1 MKFFI
6 VLLLCC
12 SSFSSKASPLPAE
25 DVDCDHPEVFE
36 AVDIALRKYND
47 DKVDGNQFALYMVMD
62 AQRTAGPGAQFF
74 VKYQIREST
83 CAIGEGKPWQ
93 DCDYRESVEAE
104 TGECT
109 AEVYIDKAQKI
120 SNVSQECK
128 IISAA
133 GRVTLSHAPCLGC
146 YHPIPGNSLDLLP
159 ILRYAIRIF
168 NKESQKSFLYE
179 VGEIITATRQVV
191 AGWNYAVEYT
201 VKETNCSK
209 EQFQDLS
216 PKCKP
221 IFGGHVGHCVAKA
234 FVDLSNTLVDV
245 TQQCK
250 FPVEETVPPPQ
261 ICPGCP
267 KRIPNDSPELKEILK
282 ASMEKYNSESNDD
295 FYYKVERVLHTTVQ
309 VVAGKNYEIEFLIGK
324 TNCSKSEVEKL
335 NEDCEVVIPKISLQ
349 CIANIYVVP
358 WKQKII
364 PQVNC
369 SEVIPSIL
377 ARRPPGF
384 TPFRSLMLHEIYPLT
399 PSLQTAEEGTD
410 PDKGPRED
418 LRPGLENEDGQGDG
432 CDRRV
437 GHGHGHG
444 HRFKHRPGHGKGRGR
459 GHGIGRGH
467 KKHQKKDKHK
477 DSKDKSSEES
487 EEKVPCQRESQSPSI
502 DRTSENSQ
510 FPTTPGVVQFPT
522 TPGLMQS
529 DALTTPGVMV
539 GPRND
544 ASTPDIP
551 EEPISPGTPEIAP
564 DISLFDELPDLPEP
578 PVPKCPGK
586 PWKSIMQLTNPSEK
600 TKLFTNE
607 DLLPHPFENL
617 NPASEKPSPI
627 NTDMDDFD
635 LVDALPL

>member
-12 SSFSSKASPLPAE
+12 SSFSSKASPLPPE
-25 DVDCDHPEVFE
+25 NVDCDHPEVFE

-47 DKVDGNQFALYMVMD
+47 DKADGNQFALYMVMD
-62 AQRTAGPGAQFF
+62 AQRTFF

-83 CAIGEGKPWQ
+83 CTIGEGKAWQ

-104 TGECT
+104 TGDCT
-109 AEVYIDKAQKI
+109 AEVYVDKAQKI

-128 IISAA
+128 IIPAA
-133 GRVTLSHAPCLGC
+133 GRVPLSHAPCLGC

-179 VGEIITATRQVV
+179 VGEIITAKRQVV
-191 AGWNYAVEYT
+191 AGWNYAVEYM

-209 EQFQDLS
+209 EEFQDLS

-221 IFGGHVGHCVAKA
+221 IFGGVSHCVAKA

-245 TQQCK
+245 TQFICNSM
-250 FPVEETVPPPQ
+250 FLSVEETVPPPQ

-267 KRIPNDSPELKEILK
+267 KHIPNDSPELKEILK
-282 ASMEKYNSESNDD
+282 ASMEKYNSESDGD
-295 FYYKVERVLHTTVQ
+295 FYYKVEHVLHTTVQ

-324 TNCSKSEVEKL
+324 TNCSKSEAEKL
-335 NEDCEVVIPKISLQ
+335 NEDCEIVIPKT
-349 CIANIYVVP
+349 
-358 WKQKII
+358 
-364 PQVNC
+364 
-369 SEVIPSIL
+369 IL

-384 TPFRSLMLHEIYPLT
+384 TPFRSLMLHEIYPVT
-399 PSLQTAEEGTD
+399 SSLQTAEEGTD
-410 PDKGPRED
+410 PDKGLREN
-418 LRPGLENEDGQGDG
+418 LGPGLENEDGQGDG
-432 CDRRV
+432 YRRV

-459 GHGIGRGH
+459 GHGIGQGH
-467 KKHQKKDKHK
+467 KKHQKDKHK

-510 FPTTPGVVQFPT
+510 FPTTPG
-522 TPGLMQS
+522 LMQS

-539 GPRND
+539 GPTND

-551 EEPISPGTPEIAP
+551 EEPISPGTAEIAP

-586 PWKSIMQLTNPSEK
+586 PWKSIIAENRLMDSMGCLRLSDTFLHKS
-600 TKLFTNE
+600 LFSVANHC
-607 DLLPHPFENL
+607 L
-617 NPASEKPSPI
+617 
-627 NTDMDDFD
+627 
-635 LVDALPL
+635 